1 MWGCV
6 RLSRL
11 ISLGLAL
18 AFAGA
23 VTASVTRA
31 DSAPRRVV
39 SINLCT
45 DQLAMLLAAPG
56 QLVSV
61 SDLAADPHSS
71 AMADT
76 ARGYPVNQ
84 GRAEEVYLLAPDLVV
99 AGAYTD
105 PATVQMLRRVGLRVE
120 QFDTAKSLT
129 DTRDRI
135 AQMARVLG
143 REEEGAALIA
153 KFDADLAV
161 LETKT
166 GTRPRAALYH
176 PNGYTLGG
184 GTLADDI
191 LRAAGFRNLA
201 AELGHRGGGTLPL
214 EQLVMA
220 APDLLISAAP
230 LPGASR
236 SEAVLGHPALDAL
249 RKGRAGLRITSP
261 DWICGTPHVLN
272 AVERLTEARRAMP
285 EGGQ

>member
-1 MWGCV
+1 V

-11 ISLGLAL
+11 ISLGAALAL
-18 AFAGA
+18 AGA
-23 VTASVTRA
+23 VTHA
-31 DSAPRRVV
+31 DPAPRRVV

-76 ARGYPVNQ
+76 ARGYAVNQ
-84 GRAEEVYLLAPDLVV
+84 GRAEEVYLLAPDLVL
-99 AGAYTD
+99 AGTYTD

-120 QFDTAKSLT
+120 QFDTAKSLS

-143 REEEGAALIA
+143 REDAGAALIA

>member
-23 VTASVTRA
+23 VTHA
-31 DSAPRRVV
+31 DPAPRRVV

-161 LETKT
+161 LETKA

>member
-1 MWGCV
+1 
-6 RLSRL
+6 
-11 ISLGLAL
+11 
-18 AFAGA
+18 
-23 VTASVTRA
+23 
-31 DSAPRRVV
+31 V

-45 DQLAMLLAAPG
+45 DQLAMMLAAPG

-71 AMADT
+71 AMAET
-76 ARGYPVNQ
+76 ARAYPVNQ
-84 GRAEEVYLLAPDLVV
+84 GRAEEVYLLAPDLVL

-120 QFDTAKSLT
+120 QFDTARSLG

-143 REEEGAALIA
+143 REDAGTALIA
-153 KFDADLAV
+153 EFDARLAA
-161 LETKT
+161 LETEA
-166 GTRPRAALYH
+166 GPRPRAALYH

-201 AELGHRGGGTLPL
+201 AAMAQFGGTLPL

>member
-1 MWGCV
+1 MRGCV
-6 RLSRL
+6 RLFRL
-11 ISLGLAL
+11 ITLGLAL
-18 AFAGA
+18 ALAGGVA
-23 VTASVTRA
+23 RA
-31 DSAPRRVV
+31 DPAPSRVV

-45 DQLAMLLAAPG
+45 DQLAMMLAAPG

-61 SDLAADPHSS
+61 SRLAADPHSS
-71 AMADT
+71 AMAEA
-76 ARGYPVNQ
+76 ARAWPVNQ
-84 GRAEEVYLLAPDLVV
+84 GRAEEVYLLAPDLVL

-120 QFDTAKSLT
+120 QFDTAKSLN
-129 DTRDRI
+129 DTRTRI

-143 REEEGAALIA
+143 REEAGAALIA
-153 KFDADLAV
+153 KFDARLAA
-161 LETKT
+161 LESV
-166 GTRPRAALYH
+166 GDDRPRAALYH

-249 RKGRAGLRITSP
+249 REGRAGLRITSP

-272 AVERLTEARRAMP
+272 AVERLTEARRALP

>member
-1 MWGCV
+1 V
-6 RLSRL
+6 A
-11 ISLGLAL
+11 LAL
-18 AFAGA
+18 AGA
-23 VTASVTRA
+23 VTHA
-31 DSAPRRVV
+31 DPAPRRVV

-45 DQLAMLLAAPG
+45 DQLAMMLAAPG

-71 AMADT
+71 AMAET
-76 ARGYPVNQ
+76 ARAYPVNQ
-84 GRAEEVYLLAPDLVV
+84 GRAEEVYLLAPDLVL

-120 QFDTAKSLT
+120 QFDTAKSMT

-143 REEEGAALIA
+143 REDAGAALIA
-153 KFDADLAV
+153 EFDARLAV

-166 GTRPRAALYH
+166 GPRPRAALYH

-272 AVERLTEARRAMP
+272 AVERLTDARRAMP

>member
-1 MWGCV
+1 
-6 RLSRL
+6 
-11 ISLGLAL
+11 
-18 AFAGA
+18 
-23 VTASVTRA
+23 
-31 DSAPRRVV
+31 V

-84 GRAEEVYLLAPDLVV
+84 GRAEEVYLLAPDLVL
-99 AGAYTD
+99 AGTYTD

-120 QFDTAKSLT
+120 QFDTAKSLS

-143 REEEGAALIA
+143 REDAGAALIA

-272 AVERLTEARRAMP
+272 AVERLTDARRAMP

>member
-1 MWGCV
+1 MLSCESRTSLTRITRRRAASTPPGVRPSWGCV

-11 ISLGLAL
+11 ISLGAALAL
-18 AFAGA
+18 AGA
-23 VTASVTRA
+23 VTHA
-31 DSAPRRVV
+31 DPAPRRVV

-76 ARGYPVNQ
+76 ARGYAVNQ
-84 GRAEEVYLLAPDLVV
+84 GRAEEVYLLAPDLVL
-99 AGAYTD
+99 AGTYTD
-105 PATVQMLRRVGLRVE
+105 PATVQMLRRVGL
-120 QFDTAKSLT
+120 
-129 DTRDRI
+129 
-135 AQMARVLG
+135 

-272 AVERLTEARRAMP
+272 AVERLTDARRAMP

>member
-1 MWGCV
+1 M
-6 RLSRL
+6 RLSSL
-11 ISLGLAL
+11 ISLGAAL

-23 VTASVTRA
+23 VTHA
-31 DSAPRRVV
+31 DPAPRRVV

-71 AMADT
+71 AMADA
-76 ARGYPVNQ
+76 ARGYPVNR
-84 GRAEEVYLLAPDLVV
+84 GRAEEVYLLAPDLVL

-120 QFDTAKSLT
+120 QFDTAKSLN

-143 REEEGAALIA
+143 REDEGAALIA
-153 KFDADLAV
+153 EFDARLAA
-161 LETKT
+161 LEAEA
-166 GTRPRAALYH
+166 GPRPRAALYH

-236 SEAVLGHPALDAL
+236 SEAVLGHPALDTL

>member
-23 VTASVTRA
+23 VTHA
-31 DSAPRRVV
+31 DPAPRRVV

-76 ARGYPVNQ
+76 ARAYPVNQ

-161 LETKT
+161 LETKA